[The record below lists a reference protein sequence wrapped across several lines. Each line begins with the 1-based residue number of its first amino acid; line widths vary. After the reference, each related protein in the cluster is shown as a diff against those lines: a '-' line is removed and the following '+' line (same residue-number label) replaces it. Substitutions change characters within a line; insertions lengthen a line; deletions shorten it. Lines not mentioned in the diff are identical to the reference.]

1 LKEKEPDLKGVFSN
15 FAIEGVYVSQR
26 FVKVGHI
33 NDTFLVEAR
42 NQNVREH
49 FIFQRINHYVF
60 RDPERL
66 MSNFEKIT
74 RHIRAKLEK
83 IPGRNPDRETLNL
96 ARSKSGKSFYLSPE
110 GQYWRAYRYVGDCHI
125 LQIAEQPDQ
134 AYEAGRAFGCFQKL
148 LADLPPSSLHET
160 IPFFH
165 HTPRR
170 FAKFKEVLEK
180 DALARAAEAGDAISF
195 VLRREPVISLITT
208 ALEDGRLP
216 LRITHND
223 TKINNVLF
231 DDLTGKA
238 ICVIDL
244 DTTMPGSSLYDFGD
258 MVRTTTSFSAEDEKD
273 LTKVKME
280 MDMFRALAAGYLE
293 EAGEFLTKK
302 EIELLVFSG
311 RLLTFTIGVRFLTD
325 YLEGDVYFRIHRP
338 GQNLD
343 RARVQFA
350 LVKSMEDQDK
360 EMEKCIRSLLRKRK
374 PSLSGCRS

>member
-1 LKEKEPDLKGVFSN
+1 LKEKKPDLKDVFSN
-15 FAIEGVYVSQR
+15 FAIEGAYISHK

-42 NQNVREH
+42 NRNAREH

-148 LADLPPSSLHET
+148 LTDLPPSSLHET

-180 DALARAAEAGDAISF
+180 DAQARADEAGDAISF
-195 VLRREPVISLITT
+195 VLRREPMISLITN
-208 ALEDGRLP
+208 ALEDGSLP

-231 DDLTGKA
+231 DDLTEKA

-258 MVRTTTSFSAEDEKD
+258 MVRTTTSFSAEDERD

-280 MDMFRALAAGYLE
+280 MDMFRALATGYLE
-293 EAGEFLTKK
+293 EAGNFLTEK
-302 EIELLVFSG
+302 ELELLVFSG
-311 RLLTFTIGVRFLTD
+311 RLITFTIGLRFLTD

-343 RARVQFA
+343 RAKVQFA

-360 EMEKCIRSLLRKRK
+360 EMGKCIRSLSKK
-374 PSLSGCRS
+374 GKHSFSGCRS